1 MGKPPDTLPTN
12 PLPDL
17 PICATLFRRNHRHE
31 SQQARIFAPWLAGL
45 PAARRDLLAL
55 LPVLD
60 VNGAFSAA
68 LGDTAPDGETAPR
81 SAHAGMIAALLC
93 VDPFLRVRDITALLG
108 ANNISGVANFP
119 TIQIIDGVAALGFDS
134 ADLGVR
140 REAQI
145 LARFADEGLAVTGF
159 ATSADNGLRL
169 LDHGASAL
177 VVHPGPPSSD
187 WRNRAIAARGAADTL
202 QALRAH
208 CQGPLRLFCPEAYGA
223 ELDPARALADGLVI
237 YG

>member
-1 MGKPPDTLPTN
+1 MFGQG
-12 PLPDL
+12 
-17 PICATLFRRNHRHE
+17 HRHE
-31 SQQARIFAPWLAGL
+31 SHAAGIFAPWLAAL

-55 LPVLD
+55 LPVVD
-60 VNGAFSAA
+60 VNGALFDA
-68 LGDTAPDGETAPR
+68 LGDTAPTGTPARQPPQAD
-81 SAHAGMIAALLC
+81 MIASLLC
-93 VDPFLRVRDITALLG
+93 VDPFLRVRDITAVLG
-108 ANNISGVANFP
+108 ANQIGGVANFP
-119 TIQIIDGVAALGFDS
+119 TIQVIDGVAALGFDS

-145 LARFADEGLAVTGF
+145 LARFANEGLAVTGF

-202 QALRAH
+202 LALRPH
-208 CQGPLRLFCPEAYGA
+208 CRCPLRLFCPDGYGA

-237 YG
+237 YA